1 MKKAKFQKPT
11 GMHDIIFGDQRYFRS
26 IINIAENIFN
36 YYGFSRIDTPLLED
50 EDLFLKGVGEATDI
64 SEKEMYTLK
73 TKGGDRL
80 ALRPEGTASV
90 VRSYIEQG
98 MANRPQPVKLY
109 YVGPFFRYERPQA
122 GRYRQFWQF
131 GLESLGDASPV
142 IDAQVINVLYAILM
156 DLKLKNISIEI
167 NSIGDKECRNSYKK
181 MLVKYLKS
189 KSSSLCSDCKRRTKD
204 NPLRFFDCKDP
215 KCQAVKAEAPKIIDN
230 LCEDCHAHF
239 KQTLEYLDELELPY
253 QINPCLVRGLDY
265 YTKTVFEFFV
275 NTKEEKSLAL
285 GGGGRYDY
293 LVKLLGGKETPAIGA
308 AFGIER
314 IMQAMKDINLVDGF
328 KPKDRVFL
336 AQIGSLAKSK
346 SLVLMESLRKAKI
359 PVVESLG
366 KDSLKIQMAKASRIG
381 SKFIIIIGQ
390 KEAIENLAIIKNM
403 ETGRQETVPLDQ
415 VVAKIKKG

>member
-1 MKKAKFQKPT
+1 
-11 GMHDIIFGDQRYFRS
+11 
-26 IINIAENIFN
+26 
-36 YYGFSRIDTPLLED
+36 
-50 EDLFLKGVGEATDI
+50 
-64 SEKEMYTLK
+64 
-73 TKGGDRL
+73 
-80 ALRPEGTASV
+80 
-90 VRSYIEQG
+90 
-98 MANRPQPVKLY
+98 
-109 YVGPFFRYERPQA
+109 
-122 GRYRQFWQF
+122 
-131 GLESLGDASPV
+131 
-142 IDAQVINVLYAILM
+142 
-156 DLKLKNISIEI
+156 
-167 NSIGDKECRNSYKK
+167 
-181 MLVKYLKS
+181 
-189 KSSSLCSDCKRRTKD
+189 
-204 NPLRFFDCKDP
+204 
-215 KCQAVKAEAPKIIDN
+215 
-230 LCEDCHAHF
+230 
-239 KQTLEYLDELELPY
+239 
-253 QINPCLVRGLDY
+253 VRGLDY

-275 NTKEEKSLAL
+275 TTKEEKSLAL

-366 KDSLKIQMAKASRIG
+366 KDSLKIQMTKASRIG